1 MGSRHYIR
9 AVLYGDLGFGGV
21 PDPARQPAAAR
32 VEPGPPARKNIFQG
46 LETRYSPS
54 IMKRDIEWKERLD
67 GGVKRIVRVK
77 FLGQGKIKWQFK
89 RSDEDLWDYDSPA
102 TPADWETLEEKVDNL
117 YQRNRCALRDREL
130 VKKMREEHG

>member
-1 MGSRHYIR
+1 
-9 AVLYGDLGFGGV
+9 
-21 PDPARQPAAAR
+21 
-32 VEPGPPARKNIFQG
+32 
-46 LETRYSPS
+46 
-54 IMKRDIEWKERLD
+54 MKRDIEWKERLD